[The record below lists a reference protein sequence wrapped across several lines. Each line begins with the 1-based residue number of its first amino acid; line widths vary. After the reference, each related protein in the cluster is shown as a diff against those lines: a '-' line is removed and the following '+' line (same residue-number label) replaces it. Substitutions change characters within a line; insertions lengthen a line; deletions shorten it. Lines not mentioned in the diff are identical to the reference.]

1 MCSLRLRSDQGPHQ
15 LQHLKDKDEFY
26 DVLWKYVNWSPL
38 SVVVNTFAVMGI
50 NTAVVQAAL
59 LSRAKINSII
69 PAKIAARLNIN
80 EGHFKIQALPISA
93 PEDIAAV
100 Q

>member
-1 MCSLRLRSDQGPHQ
+1 M
-15 LQHLKDKDEFY
+15 
-26 DVLWKYVNWSPL
+26 
-38 SVVVNTFAVMGI
+38 MGI